1 MSCFRTGSP
10 GKEHGTNKP
19 PPTRRVQERSKETL
33 HVQPPP
39 RILLSGIHLGWTRH
53 APPGRILSQNDWLKT
68 TQKLDCEPRGRA
80 VLLGSLTLLLSTQV
94 PFPSKISCFVNTCVS
109 SDNSF
114 PSVRQESNSGP
125 WKGSPFLQHYHHH
138 LHLTR
143 QENEAQ
149 KSNLP
154 RSAISE
160 WQSQSSGSRIC
171 TLKHRG
177 CSVAQSCPTL
187 CDPMDCSPPGP
198 SVHGIS

>member
-1 MSCFRTGSP
+1 MAKDSP
-10 GKEHGTNKP
+10 ETNPITIKP
-19 PPTRRVQERSKETL
+19 ETAS
-33 HVQPPP
+33 HVAE
-39 RILLSGIHLGWTRH
+39 LFSW
-53 APPGRILSQNDWLKT
+53 
-68 TQKLDCEPRGRA
+68 
-80 VLLGSLTLLLSTQV
+80 V
-94 PFPSKISCFVNTCVS
+94 PFPYCSLPVCPFTIKSLAFSACVS

-114 PSVRQESNSGP
+114 PSVRQESNFGP
-125 WKGSPFLQHYHHH
+125 WKGSPFLQHYH

-171 TLKHRG
+171 TLKHCV

-187 CDPMDCSPPGP
+187 CDIMDCSPPGP